1 MNSMVI
7 INDIC
12 LRNIQQNTD
21 TDDDLSESDTDDMTQ
36 LRETMKSLI
45 QILSSIIHLGFG
57 SRK

>member
-12 LRNIQQNTD
+12 LRNIQQNKD